1 MAITAPLP
9 VTGQRKAIQKPS
21 RTAIRRV
28 GVSATLAAN
37 EALQAR
43 RRRGERVL
51 PLAFGEAGVP
61 VAPLLR
67 DALAAASHLGGYG
80 PVAGSAELRAAAAGY
95 WARRDLPTE
104 ASDVVCGPGSK
115 ALLYGLL
122 LGLRGVDVA
131 IPRPSWVS
139 YAAQAALTGIRPV
152 YVPTLPGQGG
162 VPDPDLLAGAVTAAR
177 REGRQLGAV
186 IVTLPDN
193 PTGTLAAPDTIRALC
208 SVAEHHHLL
217 IISDEIYRD
226 LTHSSASP
234 HLGVPEFLSPAV
246 VAPGRTVITSGLSK
260 NLALGGWRLG
270 VARLPGGSPAAS
282 TLRDRLVAAGSE
294 IWSAPAAPV
303 QAAAAFAFGE
313 PPEVTRRVARSCQ
326 LHAAI
331 ARAVRALFT
340 AAGATVAAPHG
351 AFYLYPDFA
360 PHRRALLRRFGVET
374 AADLAELLLRRYGI
388 GVLPGSAFGDPPDAL
403 RLRVATSRLYGE
415 AEWQQEAALAAD
427 DPAALP
433 WIADVLEWL
442 EQALAEITAGLG
454 RRGGRAGGCQDE
466 HHHGGAPGQPLDR
479 DDLQQPPA
487 HHDGRAGGRPQRQGR
502 PDADRERIVVARR
515 EADGHELREVAELGQ
530 EDNRERRRRDRPEP
544 VAQAITADV
553 LGVGFRLVAAM
564 PPQQHGADGECAR
577 GKRQHRPVR

>member
-1 MAITAPLP
+1 MAITERLP
-9 VTGQRKAIQKPS
+9 VTTRQREAIQYLDG
-21 RTAIRRV
+21 TAARRV

-61 VAPLLR
+61 VAPFLR

-95 WARRDLPTE
+95 WVRRDLPTE
-104 ASDVVCGPGSK
+104 ARDVVCGPGSK

-122 LGLRGVDVA
+122 LGLQGVDVA

-139 YAAQAALTGIRPV
+139 YAAQAALTGVRPV

-162 VPDPDLLAGAVTAAR
+162 VPDPDLLTGAVTAAR

-208 SVAEHHHLL
+208 SVAERHHLL

-226 LTHSSASP
+226 LRHSSASP
-234 HLGVPEFLSPAV
+234 HQDVPEFLSPAV
-246 VAPGRTVITSGLSK
+246 VAPDRTVITSGLSK

-270 VARLPGGSPAAS
+270 VTRLPAGSPAAS
-282 TLRDRLVAAGSE
+282 MLRDRLVAASSE

-303 QAAAAFAFGE
+303 QAAATLAFGE
-313 PPEVTRRVARSCQ
+313 PPEVTRRVARSRQ

-331 ARAVRALFT
+331 VRAVTALFA

-351 AFYLYPDFA
+351 AFYAYPDFA
-360 PHRRALLRRFGVET
+360 PHRRALRRRFGVET
-374 AADLAELLLRRYGI
+374 AKDLAELLLQRYGI
-388 GVLPGSAFGDPPDAL
+388 GVLPGSAFGDPGDAL

-433 WIADVLEWL
+433 WIADALAWL
-442 EQALAEITAGLG
+442 ERALAEITAGLC
-454 RRGGRAGGCQDE
+454 RRGGRAGACQDK
-466 HHHGGAPGQPLDR
+466 HHHGGAPGQPPDR

-487 HHDGRAGGRPQRQGR
+487 HHDGRPGGRPQRQR
-502 PDADRERIVVARR
+502 RADADRERVVVVRR
-515 EADGHELREVAELGQ
+515 EAGGHELGQVAEFGQ
-530 EDNRERRRRDRPEP
+530 EDNGEGHRRDRPEP
-544 VAQAITADV
+544 VADAITADFFV
-553 LGVGFRLVAAM
+553 VGFRLVAAM
-564 PPQQHGADGECAR
+564 PPQQHGADGERAR
-577 GKRQHRPVR
+577 G

>member
-1 MAITAPLP
+1 MARTASLP
-9 VTGQRKAIQKPS
+9 VATGQREAIGKPTGTYT
-21 RTAIRRV
+21 RGI
-28 GVSATLAAN
+28 GVSVTLAAN

-95 WARRDLPTE
+95 WTRRDLPTE
-104 ASDVVCGPGSK
+104 ASEVVCGPGSK
-115 ALLYGLL
+115 ALLFGLL

-177 REGRQLGAV
+177 REERQLGAV

-208 SVAEHHHLL
+208 SVAERHHLL

-226 LTHSSASP
+226 LTHSSAPP
-234 HLGVPEFLSPAV
+234 HLNVPEFLSPAA
-246 VAPGRTVITSGLSK
+246 VAPDRTVITSGLSK

-270 VARLPGGSPAAS
+270 VARLPGGSPAVS
-282 TLRDRLVAAGSE
+282 TLRDRLVAVSSE

-303 QAAAAFAFGE
+303 QAAAALAFGE
-313 PPEVTRRVARSCQ
+313 PPKLTRRVARSRQ

-331 ARAVRALFT
+331 ARAVTALFS

-360 PHRRALLRRFGVET
+360 AHRRTLLRRFGVRT
-374 AADLAELLLRRYGI
+374 SADLAGVLLSHYGV
-388 GVLPGSAFGDPPDAL
+388 GVLPGSVFGDPDEAL

-415 AEWQQEAALAAD
+415 AEWQQEEALAAN

-433 WIADVLEWL
+433 WIADALEWL
-442 EQALAEITAGLG
+442 DRALT
-454 RRGGRAGGCQDE
+454 
-466 HHHGGAPGQPLDR
+466 
-479 DDLQQPPA
+479 
-487 HHDGRAGGRPQRQGR
+487 
-502 PDADRERIVVARR
+502 
-515 EADGHELREVAELGQ
+515 
-530 EDNRERRRRDRPEP
+530 
-544 VAQAITADV
+544 AITA
-553 LGVGFRLVAAM
+553 LRCGGRR
-564 PPQQHGADGECAR
+564 AR
-577 GKRQHRPVR
+577 PREHEHDDRGTPG

>member
-1 MAITAPLP
+1 MAITAQLP
-9 VTGQRKAIQKPS
+9 VTTEQWEAIQKPGG
-21 RTAIRRV
+21 TAARRV

-51 PLAFGEAGVP
+51 ALAFGEAGVP
-61 VAPLLR
+61 VASLLR

-95 WARRDLPTE
+95 WARRGLPTE

-177 REGRQLGAV
+177 RKGRQLGAV

-226 LTHSSASP
+226 LTYSPAFP
-234 HLGVPEFLSPAV
+234 HLDVPDFLSPAV
-246 VAPGRTVITSGLSK
+246 VAPDRTVITSGLSK

-270 VARLPGGSPAAS
+270 VARLPDGS
-282 TLRDRLVAAGSE
+282 TLRDQLIAASSE

-303 QAAAAFAFGE
+303 QAAATLAFGE
-313 PPEVTRRVARSCQ
+313 PPEVTRRVARSRQ

-331 ARAVRALFT
+331 ARAVTALFA

-360 PHRRALLRRFGVET
+360 PHSRALLRRFGVKT

-388 GVLPGSAFGDPPDAL
+388 GVLPGSVFGDPDDAL

-433 WIADVLEWL
+433 WIADALAWL
-442 EQALAEITAGLG
+442 EQALAEVTAGLC
-454 RRGGRAGGCQDE
+454 RRSGGACDCQDK

-479 DDLQQPPA
+479 DDLQ
-487 HHDGRAGGRPQRQGR
+487 
-502 PDADRERIVVARR
+502 
-515 EADGHELREVAELGQ
+515 
-530 EDNRERRRRDRPEP
+530 
-544 VAQAITADV
+544 
-553 LGVGFRLVAAM
+553 
-564 PPQQHGADGECAR
+564 
-577 GKRQHRPVR
+577 